1 MTDKFTAEEVLR
13 VFGLELDDVRERLDV
28 YQRARAEDE
37 AERAR
42 VVAAVRKHAES
53 LARTLDKLEPLS

>member
-13 VFGLELDDVRERLDV
+13 VFGLELDD
-28 YQRARAEDE
+28 
-37 AERAR
+37 
-42 VVAAVRKHAES
+42 VAAVRKHAES